1 MWEMF
6 KLKALVL
13 GGIAILSDKIGV
25 ISKIVATVIG
35 LSGFLT
41 VGLKVKVFP
50 YIGWKVKVELFM
62 ELIWG

>member
-50 YIGWKVKVELFM
+50 YIG
-62 ELIWG
+62 